1 MTRGPQVPGPE
12 SIREPLRFLL
22 DKLDITNNFREA
34 HFETKS
40 DRLNLVSTIL
50 AFLDSCSTR
59 HVQIDTLSLHGE
71 SFKLH
76 YPETS
81 LGEGAYS
88 ALRQLRRLNVY
99 QRFLGQKGIV
109 SLMLEKSRASGE
121 LALPHLE
128 ELHVLEYHPSSPED
142 IAAFICSHSFTRA
155 MHEESASRGS
165 LRRVVFSYNG
175 TKKNSV
181 PPIVANLAQW
191 PGVVDCVRDGLSIS
205 VRLGS
210 QLALFS

>member
-1 MTRGPQVPGPE
+1 M
-12 SIREPLRFLL
+12 
-22 DKLDITNNFREA
+22 
-34 HFETKS
+34 
-40 DRLNLVSTIL
+40 
-50 AFLDSCSTR
+50 
-59 HVQIDTLSLHGE
+59 QIDTLSLHGE

-81 LGEGAYS
+81 LSEGAYA

-121 LALPHLE
+121 LALPLLE

-142 IAAFICSHSFTRA
+142 IAALICSHSFTRA
-155 MHEESASRGS
+155 MHEESTSRGS
-165 LRRVVFSYNG
+165 LRRVVFSYSG

-191 PGVVDCVRDGLSIS
+191 PDVVDCVRDGLSIS

>member
-1 MTRGPQVPGPE
+1 M
-12 SIREPLRFLL
+12 
-22 DKLDITNNFREA
+22 EA

-50 AFLDSCSTR
+50 AFLDSCLTR

-81 LGEGAYS
+81 LSEGVYA

-121 LALPHLE
+121 LALPLLE

-142 IAAFICSHSFTRA
+142 IAAFICSHSFTRGYA
-155 MHEESASRGS
+155 
-165 LRRVVFSYNG
+165 RRVHFEGEFAGASS
-175 TKKNSV
+175 SV
-181 PPIVANLAQW
+181 TVGQRKIAFH
-191 PGVVDCVRDGLSIS
+191 RS
-205 VRLGS
+205 S
-210 QLALFS
+210 QTSRSGRTWWIASATD